1 MRILL
6 IGSNAREHAI
16 ASALARS
23 PQKPTIVAYGFTKNP
38 GIARIAS
45 DYAIGNLEDGAAIVA
60 YAQKQKVDFAFIGP
74 ENPIAAGIAD
84 ALADAGIPSVAP
96 LKTVARLESSKGFTR
111 DLLKK
116 YNIPGNPLFRV
127 FKNTD
132 GLRDFIVNDLGG
144 LCVVKYDALK
154 GGKGVKVMGEHL
166 QTVEES
172 CAYAATCIAE
182 CGQVVIEEKLIGE
195 EFSLMSFTDGVHVVD
210 MPAVQDHKRA
220 FDGDTGPNT
229 GGMGTISDANHS
241 LPFLRSSDLIQA
253 HTISEKV
260 VAALYAETGVY
271 YKGILYGGFMATKN
285 GVRVIEYNSRFGDPE
300 SLNVLPLL
308 ETDFVAI
315 CQAIIAGTLTDSMV
329 RFAQKAT
336 VCNYLV
342 PEGYPDKPLKGVK
355 ITIDDAPIDP
365 ALHMYYA
372 YVDQKEDDIYLS
384 ASRAMA
390 FVGEGATIQ
399 EAAQKAASGLGRVQG
414 PVFYRKDIG
423 TPALLQKRIDH
434 MRALRGA

>member
-16 ASALARS
+16 ATALARS
-23 PQKPTIVAYGFTKNP
+23 PQKPTIVTYGFTKNP

-84 ALADAGIPSVAP
+84 ALAAVGIPSVAP
-96 LKTVARLESSKGFTR
+96 LQTVARLESSKGFTR

-127 FKNTD
+127 FRNTD

-241 LPFLRSSDLIQA
+241 LPFLRSSDLIEA
-253 HTISEKV
+253 HAISEKV
-260 VAALYAETGVY
+260 VAALHAETGVY
-271 YKGILYGGFMATKN
+271 YKGILYGGFIATKN

-315 CQAIIAGTLTDSMV
+315 CQAIINGTLTQNLV
-329 RFAQKAT
+329 RFTKKAT

-342 PEGYPDKPLKGVK
+342 PQGYPDHPVKDVK
-355 ITIDDAPIDP
+355 ITIADAPAD
-365 ALHMYYA
+365 LSVHMFYA
-372 YVDQKEDDIYLS
+372 YVNEKEDGLYLS
-384 ASRAMA
+384 ASRSIA
-390 FVGEGATIQ
+390 FVGIGDTLE

-423 TPALLQKRIDH
+423 TKGLLQKRIDH